1 VFYTL
6 SMWAIWMVAAALIG
20 GVVAWLVRGL
30 RMPRGRRSDSGSAEV
45 ALLRARVNDLQM
57 IAAERD
63 RLRLELEQRPPGA
76 PADDA
81 ESLATVQLERDLA
94 ASQLAESHQ
103 WMAEL
108 RVRLWNSE
116 AMVRDLQ
123 SVIRANAVTGAP
135 PKPDLV
141 EGSRVMGVPVV
152 NNDFTLIEGVGPRIA
167 QLLVDKGITTWWALA
182 NSDVELL
189 RSVLREAGPKFQVH
203 DPRSWPQQARL
214 LAFGEW
220 EKFLTLAAALRYGH
234 PSR

>member
-1 VFYTL
+1 
-6 SMWAIWMVAAALIG
+6 MWAIWLVVAALIG
-20 GVVAWLVRGL
+20 GVVAWLLRGL
-30 RMPRGRRSDSGSAEV
+30 VRPRRRSAESESAEAV
-45 ALLRARVNDLQM
+45 RLRARVNDLEM

-63 RLRLELEQRPPGA
+63 RLRLELERRPAATTDP
-76 PADDA
+76 DA
-81 ESLATVQLERDLA
+81 ESVATVQLERDLA
-94 ASQLAESHQ
+94 ASQLAETQQ

-116 AMVRDLQ
+116 SMVRDLQ

-135 PKPDLV
+135 PKPDLID
-141 EGSRVMGVPVV
+141 GSRVLGVPVL

-167 QLLVDKGITTWWALA
+167 QLLVDRGITTWWALA

>member
-1 VFYTL
+1 MFYTL
-6 SMWAIWMVAAALIG
+6 SMWAIWLVVAALIG
-20 GVVAWLVRGL
+20 GVVAWLLRGL
-30 RMPRGRRSDSGSAEV
+30 VRPRRRSAESESAEAV
-45 ALLRARVNDLQM
+45 RLRARVNDLEM

-63 RLRLELEQRPPGA
+63 RLRLELERRPAATTDP
-76 PADDA
+76 DA
-81 ESLATVQLERDLA
+81 ESVATLQLERDLA
-94 ASQLAESHQ
+94 ASQLAETQQ

-116 AMVRDLQ
+116 SMVRDLQ

-135 PKPDLV
+135 PKPDLID
-141 EGSRVMGVPVV
+141 GSRVLGVPVL

-167 QLLVDKGITTWWALA
+167 QLLVDRGITTWWALA

>member
-1 VFYTL
+1 MFYTL
-6 SMWAIWMVAAALIG
+6 SMWAIWLVVAALIG
-20 GVVAWLVRGL
+20 GVVAWLLRGL
-30 RMPRGRRSDSGSAEV
+30 VRPRRRSAESETAEAV
-45 ALLRARVNDLQM
+45 RLRARVNDLEM

-63 RLRLELEQRPPGA
+63 RLRLELERRPAATTDP
-76 PADDA
+76 DA
-81 ESLATVQLERDLA
+81 ESVATVQLERDLA
-94 ASQLAESHQ
+94 ASQLAEAQQ

-116 AMVRDLQ
+116 SMVRDLQ

-135 PKPDLV
+135 PKPDLID
-141 EGSRVMGVPVV
+141 GSRVLGVPVL

-167 QLLVDKGITTWWALA
+167 QLLVDRGITTWWALA